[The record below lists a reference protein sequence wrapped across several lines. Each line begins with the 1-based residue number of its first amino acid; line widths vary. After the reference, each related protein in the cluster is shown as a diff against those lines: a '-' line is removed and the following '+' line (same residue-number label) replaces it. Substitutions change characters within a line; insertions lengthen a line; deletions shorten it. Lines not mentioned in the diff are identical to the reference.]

1 VAAHCAF
8 VDGLEHQL
16 AEGWLRRAREPLAR
30 AVLER
35 CLPDYQR
42 HAEFG
47 WLYAQRRAVGMDAA
61 LRERVAAALAHHI
74 RTIEFAGY
82 HCAALATQLDP
93 GAEAADL
100 DRVAAAGLG
109 AAPAA
114 DELTIFRDWLAESR
128 ARFAELGL
136 ALPTIEHARLGAL

>member
-1 VAAHCAF
+1 
-8 VDGLEHQL
+8 
-16 AEGWLRRAREPLAR
+16 
-30 AVLER
+30 VLER
-35 CLPDYQR
+35 CLPDYRR

-47 WLYAQRRAVGMDAA
+47 WLYARRRAALMDAE

-74 RTIEFAGY
+74 RSIEFAGY

-93 GAEAADL
+93 AAEGADL

-109 AAPAA
+109 APTAA
-114 DELTIFRDWLAESR
+114 EEVAIFCDWLARSR

-136 ALPTIEHARLGAL
+136 VLPALEHARLGPI